1 MKNNTNDYKTGW
13 DKRQEERKLQK
24 KISKILFTRASYINI
39 TSIITDDNGASLVK
53 FTWIRNCNDYLAVVS
68 ELGSI
73 QLYRE
78 V

>member
-13 DKRQEERKLQK
+13 DKRQEERELQK

-53 FTWIRNCNDYLAVVS
+53 FTWIRNCNAYLAVVS